1 MNLFDQLVQQALTNI
16 PDLAPLQV
24 VVEKELIHH
33 DIMRILSES
42 GMLQGLCFIG
52 GTCLRTCYGS
62 RRLSED
68 LDFTG
73 GADFKREDF
82 AALKDNL
89 IASLNEK
96 YGLQVDVSE
105 PTLEEG
111 NVETWKLRVQTRPE
125 ARSLPAQK
133 IHIDI
138 CAIPSYQPKPM
149 TLLNPYG
156 VDMGTEGLIVNAQSL
171 EEIFV
176 DKLLAFALRRGR
188 IKNRDLWDIAWLRQR
203 AVVPAYTLA
212 EQKLADHMT
221 NAEVLFKQGNERMAS
236 LDLELTRQDFQN
248 EMRRFLPLQVVSQT
262 VENLAFWEYVVTTV
276 KEHFNALKTQLGEQG
291 RSTNSSAFLM

>member
-1 MNLFDQLVQQALTNI
+1 MNLFDQLVQQALTNT

-24 VVEKELIHH
+24 VVEKELLHH
-33 DIMRILSES
+33 DIMRILSEA
-42 GMLQGLCFIG
+42 GLLQDLCFIG

-82 AALKDNL
+82 AAFKESL
-89 IASLNEK
+89 IANLKEK

-105 PTLEEG
+105 PTREEG
-111 NVETWKLRVQTRPE
+111 NVDTWKLRVQTRPE

-156 VDMGTEGLIVNAQSL
+156 VDMGTEGLIVNVQSL

-203 AVVPAYTLA
+203 AVTPAYELA
-212 EQKLADHMT
+212 ERKLGDHVT
-221 NAEVLFKQGNERMAS
+221 TVETLLQQGGERLAN
-236 LDLELTRQDFQN
+236 LALEQTKRDFQN
-248 EMRRFLPLQVVSQT
+248 EMRRFLPMQMVTQT
-262 VENLAFWEYVVTTV
+262 VDNPAFWTYVVQTV
-276 KEHFNALKTQLGEQG
+276 GEHFNELQRRFAYQGHGTGE
-291 RSTNSSAFLM
+291 TTFKM

>member
-1 MNLFDQLVQQALTNI
+1 MNLFDQLVQQALTNT

-24 VVEKELIHH
+24 VVEKELLHH

-42 GMLQGLCFIG
+42 GLLQDLCFIG

-73 GADFKREDF
+73 GADFRREDF
-82 AALKDNL
+82 AELKENL
-89 IASLNEK
+89 IANLNDK

-105 PTLEEG
+105 PTREEG
-111 NVETWKLRVQTRPE
+111 NVDTWKLRVQTRPE

-203 AVVPAYTLA
+203 AVTPAYELA
-212 EQKLADHMT
+212 ERKLGDHMT
-221 NAEVLFKQGNERMAS
+221 TAKAFLQQGGERVAS
-236 LDLELTRQDFQN
+236 LELEQTKRDFQN
-248 EMRRFLPLQVVSQT
+248 EMRRFLPLQVVTQT
-262 VENLAFWEYVVTTV
+262 VENQAFWEYVVMTV
-276 KEHFNALKTQLGEQG
+276 RDHFNELKTYFGDQDRGTSE
-291 RSTNSSAFLM
+291 SIFLM